1 MVIKETDTSQHAL
14 VDFGSDWKFEVGK
27 ETFELFDNLQKG
39 TVFETAEKV
48 MGQTF

>member
-1 MVIKETDTSQHAL
+1 MVIKESDTSQHAL

-27 ETFELFDNLQKG
+27 ETFEIFDNIQKG
-39 TVFETAEKV
+39 TVFEAAEKV